1 MQTQAR
7 LECNEWI
14 VNGTKMFT
22 TNGGYCDLYFLFA
35 KTGKCPSSVLV
46 GTKKAKSSKDIEKLG
61 VRGSVT
67 SEVVFENAKVP
78 KENLVGT
85 EGEGFEYAK
94 RMLWGGR
101 VTIGALTTGIAQA
114 AFEKAVRYSKER
126 TAFGKTLSEFEI
138 TQAKLADMLTMIRSE
153 EHTSELQSPMYLVCR
168 L

>member
-1 MQTQAR
+1 M
-7 LECNEWI
+7 C
-14 VNGTKMFT
+14 TK
-22 TNGGYCDLYFLFA
+22 NRVYCDLYFLFA
-35 KTGKCPSSVLV
+35 KTAKGPSAFLV
-46 GTKKAKSSKDIEKLG
+46 DSKKAKSSKDIEKLG

-114 AFEKAVRYSKER
+114 AFEKAVKYSKER
-126 TAFGKTLSEFEI
+126 IAFGK
-138 TQAKLADMLTMIRSE
+138 RSE
-153 EHTSELQSPMYLVCR
+153 ERRVGKEGRCR
-168 L
+168 GREK